1 MIPLSRCIEILKYT
15 NKLSD
20 EQTKSIKFYL
30 EKLQRTGTDRNNRVY
45 SENTNIPLKSKY
57 SY

>member
-15 NKLSD
+15 NKLSE

-30 EKLQRTGTDRNNRVY
+30 EKLQIIGTDRNRKAY
-45 SENTNIPLKSKY
+45 SNNTNIPLKSKY
-57 SY
+57 N